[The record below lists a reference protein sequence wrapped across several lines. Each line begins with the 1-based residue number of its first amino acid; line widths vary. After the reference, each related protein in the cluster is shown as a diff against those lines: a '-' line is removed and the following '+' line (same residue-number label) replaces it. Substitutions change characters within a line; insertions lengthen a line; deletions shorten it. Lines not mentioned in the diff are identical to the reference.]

1 MTATEDY
8 PTRAFLEAQL
18 AKLRD
23 ALTWRFAVAVG
34 LGVVITHFW
43 K

>member
-1 MTATEDY
+1 M
-8 PTRAFLEAQL
+8 TRAFLETQL
-18 AKLRD
+18 AKLRR

-34 LGVVITHFW
+34 LGVIVNHFW